1 MLYPVELWAQ
11 KKLLPIAFD
20 IGAADVFCHMLRRL
34 AELPRDLAA
43 TRMSGNKFNR
53 RTVFRLGE

>member
-1 MLYPVELWAQ
+1 
-11 KKLLPIAFD
+11 
-20 IGAADVFCHMLRRL
+20 
-34 AELPRDLAA
+34 LPRDLAA